1 MRYPISNIDLG
12 QRDIIDRQTDIYR
25 QLQRRIYMGI
35 VKGLKDLNK
44 ALDKPQSTGGSESKA
59 RWVKLEDGES
69 VKIRFLQELD
79 PDSPEYNDK
88 MGLGFIA
95 VEHTNPKD
103 YRRKALCTMEDQG
116 KCWGCE
122 QHRKDYKAGWKG
134 RSRLYINVLV
144 DDGKEEP
151 YVAILSQGSSGKTV
165 TPTLIEYAG
174 EMGSITN
181 LMWRIKRSGTK
192 TDTSYTI
199 IPLAK
204 DEEKFDAV
212 NLELYKLEETAIRE
226 LPYANQEAFFN
237 GEGGQEE
244 EPSTS
249 SDVTW

>member
-1 MRYPISNIDLG
+1 
-12 QRDIIDRQTDIYR
+12 
-25 QLQRRIYMGI
+25 MGI

-44 ALDKPQSTGGSESKA
+44 ALDKPSYNDSDSTKG

-69 VKIRFLQELD
+69 VKVRFLQELD
-79 PDSPEYNDK
+79 PDSPSYNEK
-88 MGLGFIA
+88 NGLGFIA

-116 KCWGCE
+116 KCYGCE

-144 DDGKEEP
+144 DDGKEDP

-204 DEEKFDAV
+204 DESAFDTSS
-212 NLELYKLEETAIRE
+212 LELFDLETSAVRD
-226 LPYANQEAFFN
+226 LPYTEQEAFFA
-237 GEGGQEE
+237 GEASHGEQQ
-244 EPSTS
+244 SQSAS
-249 SDVTW
+249 SGSVDW

>member
-1 MRYPISNIDLG
+1 
-12 QRDIIDRQTDIYR
+12 
-25 QLQRRIYMGI
+25 MGI

-44 ALDKPQSTGGSESKA
+44 VMDKPQASSGDGTKG

-79 PDSPEYNDK
+79 PDSPNYSEAL
-88 MGLGFIA
+88 GLGFIA

-103 YRRKALCTMEDQG
+103 YRRKALCSMDDQG
-116 KCWGCE
+116 KCFGCE

-144 DDGKEEP
+144 DDGKEDP

-204 DEEKFDAV
+204 DETAFDASG
-212 NLELYKLEETAIRE
+212 LELYKLEESAVRDM
-226 LPYANQEAFFN
+226 PYTEQEAFFA
-237 GEGGQEE
+237 GEGSQAEE
-244 EPSTS
+244 SAS
-249 SDVTW
+249 SSSVDW

>member
-1 MRYPISNIDLG
+1 
-12 QRDIIDRQTDIYR
+12 
-25 QLQRRIYMGI
+25 MGI
-35 VKGLKDLNK
+35 VKGLKGLN
-44 ALDKPQSTGGSESKA
+44 AVMDKPQSNSEGSKA

-79 PDSPEYNDK
+79 PDSPTYNEK
-88 MGLGFIA
+88 LGLGFIA

-103 YRRKALCTMEDQG
+103 YRRKALCSMDDQG
-116 KCWGCE
+116 KCYGCE

-144 DDGKEEP
+144 DDGKEDP

-181 LMWRIKRSGTK
+181 LMWRIKRTGTK

-199 IPLAK
+199 IPLGK
-204 DEEKFDAV
+204 DETPFDASS
-212 NLELYKLEETAIRE
+212 LEMYKLEETAVRD
-226 LPYANQEAFFN
+226 LPYTEQEAFFN
-237 GEGGQEE
+237 GEGG
-244 EPSTS
+244 SADSDSATS
-249 SDVTW
+249 SDNIWA

>member
-1 MRYPISNIDLG
+1 
-12 QRDIIDRQTDIYR
+12 
-25 QLQRRIYMGI
+25 MGI

-44 ALDKPQSTGGSESKA
+44 ALDKPQASGEGSKA
-59 RWVKLEDGES
+59 KWVKLEDGES

-79 PDSPEYNDK
+79 PDSPNYSDK
-88 MGLGFIA
+88 LGLGFIA

-103 YRRKALCTMEDQG
+103 YRRKALCSIEDQG

-134 RSRLYINVLV
+134 RSRLYTNVLV

-151 YVAILSQGSSGKTV
+151 YVAILSQGSSGKTI

-181 LMWRIKRSGTK
+181 LMWRIKRTGTK

-204 DEEKFDAV
+204 DESPFDHSG
-212 NLELYKLEETAIRE
+212 LELYNLEEVAVRD
-226 LPYANQEAFFN
+226 LPYADQEAFFSGEN
-237 GEGGQEE
+237 GEAEGS
-244 EPSTS
+244 STDS
-249 SDVTW
+249 NAIWG

>member
-1 MRYPISNIDLG
+1 
-12 QRDIIDRQTDIYR
+12 
-25 QLQRRIYMGI
+25 MGI

-44 ALDKPQSTGGSESKA
+44 ALDKPQSSGGEGSKA

-79 PDSPEYNDK
+79 PDSPNYNEK
-88 MGLGFIA
+88 SGLGFIA

-103 YRRKALCTMEDQG
+103 YRRKALCSMDDQG

-144 DDGKEEP
+144 DDGKEDP
-151 YVAILSQGSSGKTV
+151 YVAILSQGSSGKTI

-181 LMWRIKRSGTK
+181 LVWRIKRSGTK
-192 TDTSYTI
+192 TDTSYTS

-204 DEEKFDAV
+204 DETAFDSAGF
-212 NLELYKLEETAIRE
+212 ELYKLEEVAVRD
-226 LPYANQEAFFN
+226 LPYTEQEAFFN
-237 GEGGQEE
+237 GEGAHSETE
-244 EPSTS
+244 STAS
-249 SDVTW
+249 SVDW

>member
-1 MRYPISNIDLG
+1 
-12 QRDIIDRQTDIYR
+12 
-25 QLQRRIYMGI
+25 MGI

-44 ALDKPQSTGGSESKA
+44 ALDKPTYSESDSKG
-59 RWVKLEDGES
+59 RWVKLEDSES

-79 PDSPEYNDK
+79 PDSPTYNEK
-88 MGLGFIA
+88 NGLGFIA

-103 YRRKALCTMEDQG
+103 YRRKALCSMEDQG
-116 KCWGCE
+116 KCYGCE

-134 RSRLYINVLV
+134 RSRLYMNVLV
-144 DDGKEEP
+144 DDGKEDP
-151 YVAILSQGSSGKTV
+151 YVAILSQGSSGKTI

-204 DEEKFDAV
+204 DETPFDYSAIELFDLEASAV
-212 NLELYKLEETAIRE
+212 RD
-226 LPYANQEAFFN
+226 LPYTEQEAFFA
-237 GEGGQEE
+237 GEHSNAE
-244 EPSTS
+244 EPAQSSTS
-249 SDVTW
+249 SNLDW

>member
-1 MRYPISNIDLG
+1 
-12 QRDIIDRQTDIYR
+12 
-25 QLQRRIYMGI
+25 MGI
-35 VKGLKDLNK
+35 VRGLKDLNK
-44 ALDKPQSTGGSESKA
+44 ALDKPTYNDSESTKG

-79 PDSPEYNDK
+79 PDSPTYNEK
-88 MGLGFIA
+88 NGLGFIA

-103 YRRKALCTMEDQG
+103 YRRKALCSMEDQG
-116 KCWGCE
+116 KCYGCE

-144 DDGKEEP
+144 DDGKEDP

-174 EMGSITN
+174 EMGSISN

-204 DEEKFDAV
+204 DETPFDYST
-212 NLELYKLEETAIRE
+212 LELHELEASAVRD
-226 LPYANQEAFFN
+226 LPYTEQEAFFN
-237 GEGGQEE
+237 NENSSSDSNNS
-244 EPSTS
+244 STS
-249 SDVTW
+249 PSLDW